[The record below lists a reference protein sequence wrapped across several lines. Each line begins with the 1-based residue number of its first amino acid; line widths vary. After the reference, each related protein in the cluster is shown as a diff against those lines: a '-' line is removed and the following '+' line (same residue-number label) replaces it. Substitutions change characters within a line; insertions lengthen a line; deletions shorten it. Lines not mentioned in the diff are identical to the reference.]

1 MNLKTMVVRFNLE
14 KILKEQF
21 CVYFI
26 AFSKKPDAPVKIGF
40 TSNINSRLVSL
51 QTACPYPL
59 HVIDIIDCKDKEQ
72 AVKLEAFLHRY
83 MQAFRLEGEWFN
95 WEKAGKLLNKAL
107 TTFCNM
113 KDSEK
118 LTITKHKRKT
128 VKDFINIEL
137 RDENIR
143 LRKELFKLKNA
154 QQKESV

>member
-1 MNLKTMVVRFNLE
+1 MNLKMTVVRFNLE

-26 AFSKKPDAPVKIGF
+26 AFSKKHDTPVKIGY
-40 TSNINSRLVSL
+40 TANINSRLVSL

-83 MQAFRLEGEWFN
+83 MQAFRMEGEWFY

-113 KDSEK
+113 KESEK

-137 RDENIR
+137 KDENTR
-143 LRKELFKLKNA
+143 LRKELFNLKKE
-154 QQKESV
+154 QQTETV